1 MGGTARADGPSGGL
15 TAVRAGSQPDW
26 EKRKRATKKN

>member
-15 TAVRAGSQPDW
+15 TAVRAGT
-26 EKRKRATKKN
+26 ATYLWYFILGIID